1 MQVRREGLYFKQ
13 KHYKCVRAD
22 EYSIYLKNVRW
33 QELWQ
38 SWNLWKHPFSFTAWW
53 HEYLNTSW
61 KPSHASFLLS
71 LNITFPAVELNGLA
85 TLFIFHQ
92 LFFINKLLFV
102 FQQEKKVSPRFFW
115 HNHFTRA
122 FPLPHAFKASK
133 ALSCI
138 VVSSL
143 FSAVGKWRCKTWVGY
158 LEGVS
163 LVTLVAV
170 FQWSTYTL
178 SLNSC
183 I

>member
-1 MQVRREGLYFKQ
+1 MLFLAQPLYA
-13 KHYKCVRAD
+13 C
-22 EYSIYLKNVRW
+22 
-33 QELWQ
+33 
-38 SWNLWKHPFSFTAWW
+38 FSFT
-53 HEYLNTSW
+53 
-61 KPSHASFLLS
+61 
-71 LNITFPAVELNGLA
+71 
-85 TLFIFHQ
+85 
-92 LFFINKLLFV
+92 
-102 FQQEKKVSPRFFW
+102 
-115 HNHFTRA
+115 
-122 FPLPHAFKASK
+122 HAFKASK

-183 I
+183 IKIRSVAPMVSL